1 MAMKGKGVAIGLT
14 NLHYAE
20 MLTDDANAG
29 TFSYDAPVRIAGAIT
44 ANFSPNA
51 ANDTLFADD
60 GPYESAYTLGAMT
73 LELNVAD
80 LKPQHR
86 AFLLGE
92 SYENGVVRSSA
103 DAIPPYVAIGMSV
116 KKSNGADRLIWYLKG
131 KFSPPDENNQTKSD
145 SINWN
150 TPTIT
155 GNFLKRDAD
164 NLWRIAVDSDD
175 VSVSATVI
183 ANWFTSQSIALTGSE
198 GTLITDIE
206 FDVSTKSLTVGTN
219 GTLTATVTPVTE
231 GVVPV
236 WASSDESVVTV
247 EGPATGSTG
256 TSAATL
262 HPVAA
267 GTALVSASVGS
278 VRVLCSVTVAAS

>member
-20 MLTDDANAG
+20 MLTDDAQAG
-29 TFSYDAPVRIAGAIT
+29 TFSYNAPVRIAGAIT

-60 GPYESAYTLGAMT
+60 GPYESAYTLGAMS
-73 LELNVAD
+73 LELNIAD

-92 SYENGVVRSSA
+92 TYVGGVVRSSA
-103 DAIPPYVAIGMSV
+103 EAIPPYVAIGMSV
-116 KKSNGADRLIWYLKG
+116 KKSNGADRYIWYLKG

-164 NLWRIAVDSDD
+164 NLWRMAVDTDD
-175 VSVSATVI
+175 PNVDATTK
-183 ANWFTSQSIALTGSE
+183 ANWFTSSSIALTASG
-198 GTLITDIE
+198 GTLVTDIQLSANSASITGTGS
-206 FDVSTKSLTVGTN
+206 STV
-219 GTLTATVTPVTE
+219 TATTTPASTGTV
-231 GVVPV
+231 V
-236 WASSDESVVTV
+236 WASSDESVATV
-247 EGPATGSTG
+247 AGSGANNATGLITG
-256 TSAATL
+256 
-262 HPVAA
+262 VAA
-267 GTALVSASVGS
+267 GTAVISASVGG
-278 VRVLCSVTVAAS
+278 VRALCAVTVS

>member
-1 MAMKGKGVAIGLT
+1 MAMKGKGVSIGLT

-20 MLTDDANAG
+20 MLTDDAEAG
-29 TFSYDAPVRIAGAIT
+29 TFSYDAPVRVAGAIT

-92 SYENGVVRSSA
+92 TYENGVVKSSSES
-103 DAIPPYVAIGMSV
+103 IPPYVAIGMSV

-164 NLWRIAVDSDD
+164 NMWRIAVDTDD
-175 VSVSATVI
+175 TSVSAAVI
-183 ANWFTSQSIALTGSE
+183 ANWFTSQSLALTGNS

-206 FDVSTKSLTVGTN
+206 LDNNTKALTVGTN
-219 GTLTATVTPVTE
+219 GSLSATVTPVTQDIP
-231 GVVPV
+231 VV
-236 WASSDESVVTV
+236 WASSDEGVVTV
-247 EGPATGSTG
+247 SG
-256 TSAATL
+256 TKTNASGISAATL
-262 HPVAA
+262 VPVAA
-267 GTALVSASVGS
+267 GSAIVSASVGN
-278 VRVLCSVTVAAS
+278 VRVLCSVTVSA

>member
-20 MLTDDANAG
+20 MLTDDAEAG
-29 TFSYDAPVRIAGAIT
+29 TFSYGAPVRIAGAIT

-73 LELNVAD
+73 LELNIAD

-92 SYENGVVRSSA
+92 TYSNGIVSSSA
-103 DAIPPYVAIGMSV
+103 EAIPPYVAIGMSV

-164 NLWRIAVDSDD
+164 NLWRMAVDTDD
-175 VSVSATVI
+175 PNVSAAVK
-183 ANWFTSQSIALTGSE
+183 ANWFTSQSIALTGAG

-206 FDVSTKSLTVGTN
+206 LDANTKALTVGTN
-219 GTLTATVTPVTE
+219 GALSATVTPVTE
-231 GVVPV
+231 GIAVV

-247 EGPATGSTG
+247 TGGATNASGI
-256 TSAATL
+256 SAAVL
-262 HPVAA
+262 VPVAA
-267 GTALVSASVGS
+267 GTAIVSASVGS
-278 VRVLCSVTVAAS
+278 VRVLCSVTVSE

>member
-1 MAMKGKGVAIGLT
+1 MSLKGKGVAIGLT

-20 MLTDDANAG
+20 MLTDDAESG
-29 TFSYDAPVRIAGAIT
+29 TFSYAAPVRIAGAIT

-60 GPYESAYTLGAMT
+60 GPYESAYTLGAMS
-73 LELNVAD
+73 LELNIAD

-92 SYENGVVRSSA
+92 TYENGVVKSSA
-103 DAIPPYVAIGMSV
+103 EAIPPYVAIGMSV

-164 NLWRIAVDSDD
+164 NLWRIAVDTDD
-175 VSVSATVI
+175 PNVSVTVK
-183 ANWFTSQSIALTGSE
+183 ANWFTANSIALSSG
-198 GTLITDIE
+198 GDMVTDITMNAATAVTIGTPV
-206 FDVSTKSLTVGTN
+206 DVTA
-219 GTLTATVTPVTE
+219 TLTPNTATNTVA
-231 GVVPV
+231 

-247 EGPATGSTG
+247 TSTG
-256 TSAATL
+256 AKTATL
-262 HPVAA
+262 TGVTA
-267 GTALVSASVGS
+267 GTAIVSASVGS
-278 VRVLCSVTVAAS
+278 VRVLTTVTVTSA